1 MMTKVVYVTFFDQ
14 LTDKDIIMPFLAKTT
29 KVIGFSSRVIIKYK
43 YSSHKEAYVYEI
55 KEEENLSYPYIDEI
69 VDDFPLLEDK
79 KEDIEKTAEYYFCSV
94 YKILERLLPFPK
106 KEEEYRKVFYV
117 PCSPTPLNK
126 INKRERN
133 VLYSRYIYGKTQLE
147 IAADLGVS
155 QAQVS
160 RIEKSA
166 INNMKK
172 YLK

>member
-1 MMTKVVYVTFFDQ
+1 MK
-14 LTDKDIIMPFLAKTT
+14 
-29 KVIGFSSRVIIKYK
+29 KYK
-43 YSSHKEAYVYEI
+43 YI
-55 KEEENLSYPYIDEI
+55 FLSLLIILLDQLSNQKDMIDSNDTI
-69 VDDFPLLEDK
+69 SL
-79 KEDIEKTAEYYFCSV
+79 TGA
-94 YKILERLLPFPK
+94 
-106 KEEEYRKVFYV
+106 
-117 PCSPTPLNK
+117 LNK